1 MEENTGNSTQT
12 EQKDDFFDEVAGSV
26 MDDSGNFFEDLE
38 KEVNGIA
45 YDGDAVEEN
54 SNANEQN
61 MVTPQEQQA
70 IDPGAADREDS
81 AVNGG
86 IDWDSESNPYKKRYS
101 DSSREAQQLKAKV
114 DDLGQYDAIIDV
126 MKKDPTLV
134 DTVRN
139 HLQSGGK
146 PTSVKEAFKLPE
158 DFVFDA
164 DEALGNP
171 SSDSAKVFDA
181 YIDRA
186 VKQRVAQTEARVNNT
201 IANENTKRQ
210 NAAEAEA
217 WRKRNKM
224 SKQDFAAMMDKAAGH
239 TINYD
244 DINLILNGAQVKK
257 NVEKATKANV
267 SKQMSNARKNAP
279 PTASGVGSMNAGN
292 DITEDDKIFSAL
304 KSLDN
309 TDNLFDS

>member
-1 MEENTGNSTQT
+1 MEETTGNSNNT
-12 EQKDDFFDEVAGSV
+12 EDNNFFDEVADSV
-26 MDDSGNFFEDLE
+26 MDDSGNFFDDLE
-38 KEVNGIA
+38 KEVNGVVF
-45 YDGDAVEEN
+45 DDTTQEN
-54 SNANEQN
+54 SKTNKQNE
-61 MVTPQEQQA
+61 VTPEVQQT
-70 IDPGAADREDS
+70 IDPGTVVNEDS

-86 IDWDSESNPYKKRYS
+86 IDWDSDTNPYKKRYS

-134 DTVRN
+134 DKVRD
-139 HLQSGGK
+139 HLQGGGK

-171 SSDSAKVFDA
+171 NSDSAKVFDA
-181 YIDRA
+181 YIDKA
-186 VKQRVAQTEARVNNT
+186 VQQRVAQTEARVNNT
-201 IANENTKRQ
+201 IASENSKRQ

-217 WRKRNKM
+217 WRKQNNM
-224 SKQDFAAMMDKAAGH
+224 SKEDFAIMMDKASQH

-244 DINLILNGAQVKK
+244 DINLILNGAEVKK
-257 NVEKATKANV
+257 NVAKGTKANIR
-267 SKQMSNARKNAP
+267 KQMNQARKNAP
-279 PTASGVGSMNAGN
+279 PTASGVGSMDTSM

-304 KSLDN
+304 KSLDS
-309 TDNLFDS
+309 TETLFDS